1 MGLTP
6 NHQLPY
12 PEEGDAPDVPA
23 DIYELANRLDNVL
36 TAVELRYQQRIAT
49 LETALA
55 EAVAAARELVQ

>member
-12 PEEGDAPDVPA
+12 PELGDPPDVPA

-36 TAVELRYQQRIAT
+36 TAQALMFERRIAE
-49 LETALA
+49 LEARLA
-55 EAVAAARELVQ
+55 PDEVTVE